1 MAIKKSEIY
10 RSLWKSCDE
19 LRGGMDA
26 SQYKDYVLTL
36 LFVKYVSDKYAGK
49 PNALIRI
56 PKGGAFDDIVKLIG
70 KTDIGDGIN
79 KVLGKLAEVEDGYLK
94 NMVDIADFN
103 NEDKLGKGKA
113 MQDRLSKLVAIFKDL
128 DFRNHRAADD
138 DLLGGAYE
146 YLMRHF
152 ATESGKSKGQF
163 YTPAEVS
170 RVMAKVI
177 GITDK
182 TTQDQT
188 VYDPTCGSG
197 SLLLKVADEAPH
209 KMSIYGQE
217 QDVATTALARMN
229 MFLHDSAMAKIASGG
244 YSTLSNPEFV
254 DEDRQGKQQLK
265 RFHFVVANP
274 PFSTKSWTI
283 GFDPTNDAFRRFEYG
298 IPPAKNGDYAFL
310 LHIIASLNS
319 NGKGAVILPHGVLFR
334 GNAEKRIRTEIVRSG
349 FIDCIIGLP
358 MNLFYGTGIAACIVV
373 LDKEKAN
380 ARESIFM
387 INAEKGYIKDGNKN
401 RLRECD
407 IHKIVDVFKRRREK
421 NGYSR
426 EVPFTE
432 IDNEKNACNLNLPR
446 YIDGGGEI
454 DLHDLTAHLQGGIP
468 ERDVSRLLD
477 SWEVLSAMRE
487 RLFKPSDNPDYLIAQ
502 LPSDEMRTLV
512 VKSPEY
518 TKYVN
523 EIKSRFASWKL
534 KYRTHLQNIKPNNK
548 NGKSGHNPQKIIRAL
563 SDDFLG
569 AFDKVQRIEKYDLYQ
584 HLMDYWA
591 EKMQDDVYAI
601 VVDGWKTAA
610 QPRRLEKSDAMKEEA
625 DIVIGSKRSKEEY
638 KTDLIPP
645 MLIVRRFY
653 PDAQAEIDALQLQ
666 VDGVRV
672 EIEALTEQHSGD
684 EGLLED
690 VKTTNGKLSK
700 SNIKKRMKQIK
711 DDVNFVD
718 EMSALTDA
726 MRLLEKERE
735 IGKQIK
741 VAQGKLDAAV
751 LQRYAALSER
761 EIKELVVDDKWL
773 AWLESAVN
781 NEIEQVTQTVALR
794 ADELNARYAHPL
806 PQIVKEVEKYA
817 AKVDVH
823 LKTMGVTCK

>member
-56 PKGGAFDDIVKLIG
+56 PKGGAFDDIVNLIN
-70 KTDIGDGIN
+70 TPHIGDGIN
-79 KVLGKLAEVEDGYLK
+79 KVIGKLAGADGGHLK
-94 NMVDIADFN
+94 GVIDIADFN
-103 NEDKLGKGKA
+103 NEDQLGAGQA
-113 MQDRLSKLVAIFKDL
+113 MQDRLSKLAAIFADL
-128 DFRNHRAADD
+128 DFTNQHAGDD
-138 DLLGGAYE
+138 DLLGDAYE

-170 RVMAKVI
+170 RIMAKVI

-182 TTQDQT
+182 TMRRQS

-197 SLLLKVADEAPH
+197 SLLLKAADEAPNGLT
-209 KMSIYGQE
+209 IYGQE

-229 MFLHDSAMAKIASGG
+229 MILHGNAGADIAKGG
-244 YSTLSNPEFV
+244 RSTLSDPELF
-254 DEDRQGKQQLK
+254 RQASLK
-265 RFHFVVANP
+265 KFNFVVANP
-274 PFSTKSWTI
+274 PFSTKSWHN
-283 GFDPTNDAFRRFEYG
+283 GFDPNNDEYGRFEYG
-298 IPPAKNGDYAFL
+298 VPPAKNGDYAFL
-310 LHIIASLNS
+310 LHVIASMNS
-319 NGKGAVILPHGVLFR
+319 NGKGAVILPHGVLSR
-334 GNAEKRIRTEIVRSG
+334 DAEKRIRTEIVQRG
-349 FIDCIIGLP
+349 YIKGIIGLP
-358 MNLFYGTGIAACIVV
+358 MNLFYGTGIEACIVV
-373 LDKEKAN
+373 LDKEYAN
-380 ARESIFM
+380 ANTGIFM

-401 RLRECD
+401 RLRERD
-407 IHKIVDVFKRRREK
+407 IHKIVDVFTNPRDID
-421 NGYSR
+421 GYSR
-426 EVPFTE
+426 MVPLAE
-432 IDNEKNACNLNLPR
+432 IADEKNAYNLNLPR
-446 YIDGGGEI
+446 YIDGGDET

-468 ERDVSRLLD
+468 EREISRLVD
-477 SWEVLSAMRE
+477 DWKVLGAVRE
-487 RLFKPSDNPDYLIAQ
+487 RLFKPNGNPDYLTAQ
-502 LPSDEMRTLV
+502 LPSEEMRAV
-512 VKSPEY
+512 VVESSEY

-523 EIKSRFASWKL
+523 EIKSRFDSWKL
-534 KYRTHLQNIKPNNK
+534 KYRTHLQNIKPNNR
-548 NGKSGHNPQKIIRAL
+548 NGTSSHNLQKIIRAL

-569 AFDKVQRIEKYDLYQ
+569 TFVDVQLIDQYDLYQ

-591 EKMQDDVYAI
+591 ENMQDDVHAI
-601 VVDGWKTAA
+601 VVDGWQAAA
-610 QPRRLEKSDAMKEEA
+610 QPRRLDKGATIKEDA
-625 DIVIGSKRSKEEY
+625 DIIIGSKNSRKEY

-645 MLIVRRFY
+645 ALIVRRFY
-653 PDAQAEIDALQLQ
+653 PDAQAEIDALQVQ
-666 VDGVRV
+666 AETVRV
-672 EIEALTEQHSGD
+672 KIETLTEQHSGD

-690 VKTTNGKLSK
+690 VKTTKGKLSK
-700 SNIKKRMKQIK
+700 SNIKKRMKEIK
-711 DDVNFVD
+711 DDVDFVD

-781 NEIEQVTQTVALR
+781 NEIEQVTQKVALR
-794 ADELNARYAHPL
+794 ADELNDRYAHPL
-806 PQIVKEVEKYA
+806 PQIVKDVEKYA

-823 LKTMGVTCK
+823 LKTMGVTYK